1 MSRGRARIA
10 WVNIWRAAITTG
22 LNRESAVC
30 AAFASLTASV
40 TEDLGPD
47 RVVDTLSSECVRLL
61 PIDSLEVFLPGPNL
75 ERYPT
80 AAEEGPALESFET
93 GSEVVVDD
101 LPAEAARWPGY
112 AARMA
117 GLGYV
122 AVSALPLRAMEE
134 TIGAITFL
142 SAETTVLS
150 GEDRRL
156 GQALADV
163 AAHCL
168 VQNRDLR
175 HYRTLSGQLQTA
187 LDSRIIIEQ
196 AKGVLAERAGVGVS
210 TAFQRLRAFARSSNR
225 KLADVAHG
233 VVDGSLDSEKL
244 LRPRIH

>member
-1 MSRGRARIA
+1 M
-10 WVNIWRAAITTG
+10 NIWRVGITTG
-22 LNRESAVC
+22 MNRESAVC

-61 PIDSLEVFLPGPNL
+61 PIDSLEIFLPGLNF

-80 AAEEGPALESFET
+80 ADEEGPAIEAFET

-101 LPAEAARWPGY
+101 LPAEASRWPGY
-112 AARMA
+112 VARMT

-134 TIGAITFL
+134 TVGAVTFL
-142 SAETTVLS
+142 SAENVVL
-150 GEDRRL
+150 GADDRRL
-156 GQALADV
+156 GQSLADV

-168 VQNRDLR
+168 LQHRESR
-175 HYRTLSGQLQTA
+175 HYRTLSEQLQTA

-196 AKGVLAERAGVGVS
+196 AKGVLAERAGIGVS
-210 TAFQRLRAFARSSNR
+210 TAFQRLRTFARSSNR
-225 KLADVAHG
+225 RLSDVAHG
-233 VVDGSLDSEKL
+233 VVNGSLDSEIL
-244 LRPRIH
+244 LRPGIR